1 MPDPFTSLRNHHGER
16 LAATLHPAAGTRT
29 LAVIAHGITSNKDRP
44 YLIELAESL
53 AGAGIPALRFTF
65 SGHPGSDGRFEDVTA
80 SKEVDDLGCVL
91 DAAQAAGFARVAC
104 LGHSLGGAVGLLRAA
119 RDERIAALVSL
130 AGIVHLAH
138 FMQRHFGAL
147 AAGDPLPGRPGFRW
161 APALGED
168 AARHGSLLAQAAAV
182 RVPWLLVH
190 GTADDLVPVQ
200 DSCDARDAAGGRPKL
215 IELPGIDHRFTGASG
230 VVAAAVTGWLAGLR
244 EG

>member
-1 MPDPFTSLRNHHGER
+1 MPAPFAALRNRHGES

-147 AAGDPLPGRPGFRW
+147 AAGDPLPGRPGFRLILITMPASRTASAISSASSRMANGATW
-161 APALGED
+161 HDRISPGSRGLGRSMCGPAPTPSPSCSMAG
-168 AARHGSLLAQAAAV
+168 V
-182 RVPWLLVH
+182 RS
-190 GTADDLVPVQ
+190 A
-200 DSCDARDAAGGRPKL
+200 
-215 IELPGIDHRFTGASG
+215 
-230 VVAAAVTGWLAGLR
+230 
-244 EG
+244 